1 MSHVVPGNLEASA
14 EASHQAGVQSPET
27 AEFDG
32 CRYPEFLGRRFH
44 VPVKKVMPVERLANL
59 VGKDQVV
66 RLTKLLVAR
75 PHSLHCR
82 ENDTMFV
89 ERHLTLAGF
98 SLHIVELIVVNT
110 FIYNDAIA
118 KDNLMQWYRPCRLHP
133 LDSRS
138 GELGLTF
145 LAIIQR
151 GTSEFRLN
159 QPSCTGCCSDLAD
172 PEFKDKS
179 E

>member
-75 PHSLHCR
+75 PHRCTAAR
-82 ENDTMFV
+82 MT
-89 ERHLTLAGF
+89 
-98 SLHIVELIVVNT
+98 
-110 FIYNDAIA
+110 
-118 KDNLMQWYRPCRLHP
+118 PCL
-133 LDSRS
+133 SN
-138 GELGLTF
+138 
-145 LAIIQR
+145 
-151 GTSEFRLN
+151 GTSRLPASVF
-159 QPSCTGCCSDLAD
+159 PSS
-172 PEFKDKS
+172 S
-179 E
+179 SSS